1 MRKVYQK
8 LSSLWLL
15 LIAFLAVPSVAL
27 AQDIPSLDVGEGEE
41 STKIKLHEDFD
52 YATGNLIDQDKW
64 LQYGNNTAG
73 RIQVVDKT
81 LEYANYPGGVKGKS
95 IQLKP
100 EPSGEDLCIRFD
112 PSEEGIKS
120 GNIYYSALINVT
132 GLPSSVK
139 ATSQLY
145 TLAMLI
151 RTKACNVGEKTASGA
166 NFSSTEFGR
175 LFIVKADEGSEE
187 YKIGIDR
194 GANNPVYAD
203 GTFALNTTHLIVVK
217 YGAKTGVDGS
227 NAFDEVK
234 LYVDPTDFTT
244 EPEQASA
251 QTDVN
256 TTGSQ
261 INNYGIQGF
270 ELRQGS
276 NGSTQCAE
284 MYVGALHFAQTYAD
298 LFTASEGGGDTPSE
312 PAIPAKS
319 TINVSKSDNFLGETF
334 VGYPKSKTIMVKGIN
349 LAGDVTVEIA
359 GTEVTA
365 DKTTLS
371 KEEVE
376 SEEGAQLTLTV
387 TPTSDEQKT
396 LVTFRS
402 EGAEDVSIQYEWQAI
417 AYTDVA
423 KIRDITAREGGDYD
437 YYRYTG
443 KAVVTFIDKT
453 TNYVYV
459 QDSTAS
465 IIISGKDH
473 VEAGL
478 TLPAVGDS
486 ITGFLGTVEQSLGSI
501 VFTPDVYLGL
511 GQVTMG
517 TVVSQGNEI
526 EPIVTTLAEI
536 KAAPKNYLNKLVRIN
551 GVEVTTDAVNF
562 AEGMT
567 QPTISDGTESGKMRI
582 FKGTSLIG
590 AVVPIDDIDLIGLS
604 TSASAVI
611 IAPRGADDLKEP
623 VADDPELTVTAP
635 AMPLTGGKVGQTT
648 VLGTIH
654 ISAKNM
660 PAATTIEIT
669 GANRAMFAASVA
681 EIKAGSSETDI
692 DITYTPTAIGKHAG
706 RVNIDCPE
714 VPELSQAITLSAYAI
729 DEQNPPVLSAAADSV
744 ICEAKAGET
753 VEQSIE
759 IKTANL
765 PDYANVKLANADVF
779 RLSTTMLM
787 KNATTPLKVTFVPLT
802 AGTYENEIIVAAL
815 GADTLRIPVKGVAT
829 DNTTP
834 AVPVEGD
841 ELPLNPDPAVTLLNE
856 HFDNG
861 ERNKPLSIEG
871 WKNIAIEGTRAWW
884 NYSFSDADE
893 SAGEH
898 VAKVT
903 AYDSKVED
911 GNEEPVEMLLV
922 TPALDFKHAASKIFT
937 FRVRGD
943 YLTDNQSDELQLL
956 YIEAKGDEM
965 LELPIDGFTMP
976 CTKDESGEWF
986 EYHIDFTDQ
995 QLADTFFIG
1004 FRFTSI
1010 RGRYN
1015 SATYYIDDVSFGR
1028 TDIPVVRPNVPSLA
1042 FTATP
1047 GKDATSDEVTVTSE
1061 NLTEPIKLTLGGANK
1076 SKFKLSVSEL
1086 PAEGG
1091 AFTIKFNSDVEGVH
1105 EAYVKLASRGAA
1117 DKYVVLSV
1125 NNSVQ
1130 SGIANISATPADITI
1145 YSLDAVVIKSAKAI
1159 TPAAAVKG
1167 LPAGTYILQKVDAG
1181 SIQRF
1186 KIAVK

>member
-27 AQDIPSLDVGEGEE
+27 AQDDSSGGDA
-41 STKIKLHEDFD
+41 STSIKYHEDFD
-52 YATGNLIDQDKW
+52 YSVGALLGQGNWAK
-64 LQYGNNTAG
+64 YGGNSASP
-73 RIQVVDKT
+73 IQVVDKT

-95 IQLKP
+95 VQLK
-100 EPSGEDLCIRFD
+100 SDATGEDLCLRFD
-112 PSEEGIKS
+112 PSEDGIKS
-120 GNIYYSALINVT
+120 GYIYYSALINVT

-139 ATSQLY
+139 STSQLY
-145 TLAMLI
+145 TMTLLV
-151 RTKACNVGEKTASGA
+151 RKNGYNVGEPTASGS
-166 NFSSTEFGR
+166 NFSSTELGR
-175 LFIVKADEGSEE
+175 IFIVKADEAGDA

-194 GANNPVYAD
+194 GGSNAVYAD
-203 GTFALNTTHLIVVK
+203 GTFDLNTTHLIVVK
-217 YGAKTGVDGS
+217 YGVKTGVNGS
-227 NAFDEVK
+227 TTYDEVK

-244 EPEQASA
+244 EPEEASA

-261 INNYGIQGF
+261 VGNYGIQGF

-276 NGSTQCAE
+276 NSNTHCAE

-298 LFTASEGGGDTPSE
+298 LFAAGESGGDTPK
-312 PAIPAKS
+312 PATPTITVDKNDAQLGS
-319 TINVSKSDNFLGETF
+319 TYL
-334 VGYPKSKTIMVKGIN
+334 GYPITKAITVKGTD
-349 LAGDVTVEIA
+349 LTGDVTVNIE

-371 KEEVE
+371 KEDVE
-376 SEEGAQLTLTV
+376 SATGAQLTFTV
-387 TPTSDEQKT
+387 NPAAAGEGTTK
-396 LVTFRS
+396 VTYSS
-402 EGAEDVSIQYEWQAI
+402 EGAN
-417 AYTDVA
+417 DVA
-423 KIRDITAREGGDYD
+423 VDYSWYALPITVLAKLRDFTTISGEEYD
-437 YYRYTG
+437 VYRYTG
-443 KAVVTFIDKT
+443 KAIVSFVDKA
-453 TNYVYV
+453 TNNVYV
-459 QDSTAS
+459 QDSTAA
-465 IIISGKDH
+465 IIISGA
-473 VEAGL
+473 EAVAAGI

-486 ITGFLGTVEQSLGSI
+486 LTGFFGTVAQGYATTL
-501 VFTPDVYLGL
+501 TPDAYMGA
-511 GQVTMG
+511 TAMG

-526 EPIVTTLAEI
+526 EPIVATLAEI
-536 KAAPKNYLNKLVRIN
+536 KATPKNYLNKLVRIN

-604 TSASAVI
+604 TSAGAVI

-623 VADDPELTVTAP
+623 VVGDPELTVTAP

-744 ICEAKAGET
+744 ICEAKSGET

-787 KNATTPLKVTFVPLT
+787 KNATTPLKVTFVPLA

-815 GADTLRIPVKGVAT
+815 GADTLRIPVKGVAI

-834 AVPVEGD
+834 DVPAEGD

-1091 AFTIKFNSDVEGVH
+1091 AFTIKFNSDTEGVH

-1130 SGIANISATPADITI
+1130 SGIANISASPADITI
-1145 YSLDAVVIKSAKAI
+1145 YSLDGVIIKSAKAI

-1167 LPAGTYILQKVDAG
+1167 LPTGTYILQKVDAG

>member
-27 AQDIPSLDVGEGEE
+27 AQDIPSLDAGEGEE

-73 RIQVVDKT
+73 RIQVVDNT
-81 LEYANYPGGVKGKS
+81 LEYPNYPGGVKGKS

-100 EPSGEDLCIRFD
+100 EVSGEDLCIRFD

-120 GNIYYSALINVT
+120 GYIYYSALINVT
-132 GLPSSVK
+132 QLPEGT
-139 ATSQLY
+139 TSNAQTCVVAFLP
-145 TLAMLI
+145 
-151 RTKACNVGEKTASGA
+151 RTKACNVGETTSTGA
-166 NFSSTEFGR
+166 AFSSTELGK
-175 LFIVKADEGSEE
+175 LFVVKADDGLT

-194 GANNPVYAD
+194 GGTKAVYAD
-203 GTFALNTTHLIVVK
+203 GTFELNTTQLVVVK
-217 YGAKTGVDGS
+217 YGVKTGIDGDKTY
-227 NAFDEVK
+227 DEVA
-234 LYVDPTDFTT
+234 LYVNPTDFTT
-244 EPEQASA
+244 EPETPSA
-251 QTDVN
+251 QTN
-256 TTGSQ
+256 ASTTGSQ
-261 INNYGIQGF
+261 TGLYGIQGF

-276 NGSTQCAE
+276 NSNAKGPE
-284 MYVGALHFAQTYAD
+284 LYVGALHFAQTYAD
-298 LFTASEGGGDTPSE
+298 LFTASEGGDTPSE
-312 PAIPAKS
+312 PAIPATP
-319 TINVSKSDNFLGETF
+319 TINVSKTDDFIGETF
-334 VGYPKSKTIMVKGIN
+334 MGYPKSKTFTVKGTD
-349 LAGDVTVEIA
+349 LTGDVTVEIA

-387 TPTSDEQKT
+387 TPTSDEQQT

-402 EGAEDVSIQYEWQAI
+402 EGAEDVTIQYGWQAI

-423 KIRDITAREGGDYD
+423 KLRDITPRDGGDYD

-443 KAVVTFIDKT
+443 KAIVSFVDKT
-453 TNYVYV
+453 TNNIYV
-459 QDSTAS
+459 QDSTAA
-465 IIISGKDH
+465 IIISGKDP
-473 VEAGL
+473 VEAGI
-478 TLPAVGDS
+478 TLPEVGDS
-486 ITGFLGTVEQSLGSI
+486 ITGFLGTVEQSWGSV
-501 VFTPDVYLGL
+501 VFTPDVYLGF
-511 GQVTMG
+511 GQLTVG
-517 TVVSQGNEI
+517 TVVSQGNEV
-526 EPIVTTLAEI
+526 EPVVATLAEI
-536 KAAPKNYLNKLVRIN
+536 KAAPNNYLNKVVRIN
-551 GVEVTTDAVNF
+551 GVEVTTEAATF

-590 AVVPIDDIDLIGLS
+590 APVPVDEIDLIGLS

-611 IAPRGADDLKEP
+611 IAPRSADDLQEA
-623 VADDPELTVTAP
+623 VSGDPELTVDVP
-635 AMPLTGGKVGQTT
+635 AIPLTEGKVGQTL

-654 ISAKNM
+654 VSAKNM
-660 PAATTIEIT
+660 PAATSIEIT
-669 GANRAMFAASVA
+669 GANRAMFAASVT
-681 EIKAGSSETDI
+681 EIKAGSSETDVE
-692 DITYTPTAIGKHAG
+692 ITYTPTAIGKHTG
-706 RVNIDCPE
+706 YVNIDCPE
-714 VPELSQAITLSAYAI
+714 VPELSQSFKVETYAI
-729 DEQNPPVLSAAADSV
+729 DEQNPPTITTTAADLDDF
-744 ICEAKAGET
+744 EAKVGEQD
-753 VEQSIE
+753 EQTIT
-759 IKTANL
+759 ITTANL
-765 PDYANVKLANADVF
+765 PDYANVKLATADVF
-779 RLSTTMLM
+779 RISSTMLM
-787 KNATTPLKVTFVPLT
+787 KNAETPLKVTFVPL
-802 AGTYENEIIVAAL
+802 AVGTYENELIISTL
-815 GADTLRIPVKGVAT
+815 GADTIRIPLKGVAT

-884 NYSFSDADE
+884 SYSFNDTDE

-922 TPALDFKHAASKIFT
+922 TPALDFKNAASKIFT

-943 YLTDNQSDELQLL
+943 YLTDNQSDNLQLL

-965 LELPIDGFTMP
+965 LESPIEGFTMP

-995 QLADTFFIG
+995 ELADTFFIG
-1004 FRFTSI
+1004 FRFTSL

-1047 GKDATSDEVTVTSE
+1047 GKDATSDEVTVTTE
-1061 NLTEPIKLTLGGANK
+1061 NLTEPVKLTLGGANK
-1076 SKFKLSVSEL
+1076 SKFQLTETEL

-1091 AFTIKFNSDVEGVH
+1091 TFAVKFNSDVEGVH

-1117 DKYVVLSV
+1117 DKYIALSV

-1145 YSLDAVVIKSAKAI
+1145 YSLDGVVLKSAKAI
-1159 TPAAAVKG
+1159 TPAEAVKG
-1167 LPAGTYILQKVDAG
+1167 LPTGTYILQKADAN